1 MINLKTS
8 SIGDPSPESPRRQ
21 TTVTTSQYCL
31 ETPETGGNPENVVIY
46 TIGALRIKPE
56 SMACRQQ

>member
-1 MINLKTS
+1 MVKTS
-8 SIGDPSPESPRRQ
+8 MQ
-21 TTVTTSQYCL
+21 ATVVNAGQYCL
-31 ETPETGGNPENVVIY
+31 ENPETGGNPGKVVIY